1 MLTIFKHRAATC
13 SALLATTM
21 LAGANLAEAKPA
33 NLKSMSFHA
42 YNATQEL
49 HVISKDGKTWTDFKS
64 GNIPFSANL
73 SIDTKGTGYVDRA
86 GVVLGTCSGDS
97 CQTFPILWSSY
108 IIARDWSANSAP
120 FIFNGANIPLG
131 DADSIAIMPEGKQ
144 IMDRCNTKLAADGPT
159 KSHSFFHTMS
169 ATFVAETDRIGI
181 LDYIQP
187 EAGFAFP
194 SSVHHWPSDTFQVK
208 VVCDAV
214 IKIQNDDIAVAQP
227 EFQAEGIKLFL
238 ATYSHGNNNNP
249 NPATKCAALKVTTR
263 VQTSKAGGVDVRLW
277 RKVGAG
283 PTTNEFMSAYASFDA
298 AKNGYFADFVRT
310 EKPDATTYLQYMAEV
325 VGGTFAPSTP
335 WKDITVH
342 CTGAGGGGLSNG
354 QQDTGTEDPIPVPPK
369 KPKPQVDQAS
379 DDLAGQPQ
387 PDPDKPKATW
397 AGTVTLADSAGTKK
411 RCPRKGQA
419 VFAVTRDAPGNF
431 KYKLSCSNGQ
441 GFSGS
446 VVSYSQGGPTFE
458 AYGAHDLNINRTR
471 TIQCT
476 LQEVKDSGAR
486 VTLDKGAFDY
496 TCNKPAI
503 DPQADDL
510 AVPQNPPKSSHAEP
524 VPTPDVSIFCKPGFK
539 LVGKKCLKKP
549 VIAVL
554 CKPGFLLKGKACV
567 KKPVVSI
574 LCAKGFKLEGKKCVK
589 LPRLVSRA
597 KPRRAVVVR

>member
-1 MLTIFKHRAATC
+1 MLTILSNRAAQFG
-13 SALLATTM
+13 ALLATSM
-21 LAGANLAEAKPA
+21 LTGVGLADAKPA
-33 NLKSMSFHA
+33 RLKHMAFSVQDTIS
-42 YNATQEL
+42 EV
-49 HVISKDGKTWTDFKS
+49 HVISTDGKSWNAIKN
-64 GNIPFSANL
+64 GNLQFYGTMNVE
-73 SIDTKGTGYVDRA
+73 TKHLGVIRTV
-86 GVVLGTCSGDS
+86 GVVLGQCANNTCLSMPKVWSYAVSANDWSGS
-97 CQTFPILWSSY
+97 QTFS
-108 IIARDWSANSAP
+108 
-120 FIFNGANIPLG
+120 FNPKNIPLSGQGIAVIPDG
-131 DADSIAIMPEGKQ
+131 DAIRAK
-144 IMDRCNTKLAADGPT
+144 CNQHLQADGPT
-159 KSHSFFHTMS
+159 KSYSFTHSFR
-169 ATFVAETDRIGI
+169 ATLVADTYQRKPGDFIPGGVGEGV
-181 LDYIQP
+181 
-187 EAGFAFP
+187 FP
-194 SSVHHWPSDTFQVK
+194 SEVDEARSDSFTAK

-214 IKIQNDDIAVAQP
+214 IKPSTDDLASSMPDFKPSGVT
-227 EFQAEGIKLFL
+227 LFL
-238 ATYSHGNNNNP
+238 ATVNGPNTDGP
-249 NPATKCAALKVTTR
+249 NPAMKCPALKVTTR
-263 VQTSKAGGVDVRLW
+263 VQTTKAGGVDVRLW
-277 RKVGAG
+277 RKQGNG
-283 PTTNEFMSAYASFDA
+283 PTTSEFKSAWASFNPD
-298 AKNGYFADFVRT
+298 KNGYFADIVRV
-310 EKPDATTYLQYMAEV
+310 EKFDATTYLQFMAEV
-325 VGGTFAPSTP
+325 VGGTFAPSSP

-354 QQDTGTEDPIPVPPK
+354 QQDTGQE
-369 KPKPQVDQAS
+369 KPKP
-379 DDLAGQPQ
+379 
-387 PDPDKPKATW
+387 TW

-486 VTLDKGAFDY
+486 VTLDKGSFDY
-496 TCNKPAI
+496 TCNKPAF

-510 AVPQNPPKSSHAEP
+510 ASAPNPTHAEP
-524 VPTPDVSIFCKPGFK
+524 KPGNIPGVIIDCAPGFK
-539 LVGKKCLKKP
+539 LVGKKCIKKP

-554 CKPGFLLKGKACV
+554 CKSGEVLKGKTCV